1 MDRNSQQDVGPA
13 TATAPSSELEGL
25 YVYCIGPLVEVGSLG
40 AIGIDGRE
48 VTAIGFDRLSVA
60 MHTCDAQ
67 PYESQDPEVVASWV
81 MAHHRVVEA
90 AWSRYGT
97 VLPLTFN
104 TIIKGDPRRDASTNL
119 LAWLDSEYETLRA
132 KLDAF
137 TGKAEYGVKVFWDPQ
152 LVMKRVAQSDTEI
165 TELEEE
171 IKARPRGTAYMYR
184 QKLESLLRQKSGT
197 MVEEECT
204 ALHSKLSR
212 WADEVQI
219 EKPKRESGQLQMLMN
234 LSCLVS
240 QTQVHDLE
248 AELQEV
254 SAKEGFSAELVGP
267 LPPYS
272 FC

>member
-1 MDRNSQQDVGPA
+1 MDRNSQKDVEPA
-13 TATAPSSELEGL
+13 TATAPSSEQEGL
-25 YVYCIGPLVEVGSLG
+25 YVYCIGRLAEVGSLG

-48 VTAIGFDRLSVA
+48 VTAIGFDHICVA
-60 MHTCDAQ
+60 VHTCNAQ
-67 PYESQDPEVVASWV
+67 PYESQDPERVASWV
-81 MAHHRVVEA
+81 MAHHRVVDA

-104 TIIKGDPRRDASTNL
+104 TIIKGDPGRDASTNL
-119 LAWLDSEYETLRA
+119 LAWLDSEYETLKA
-132 KLDAF
+132 KLEALA
-137 TGKAEYGVKVFWDPQ
+137 GKVEYGVKVFWDPQ
-152 LVMKRVAQSDTEI
+152 FAMRGMAQSDP
-165 TELEEE
+165 ELRKLQEE
-171 IKARPRGTAYMYR
+171 IEAKPRGTAFMYR
-184 QKLESLLRQKSGT
+184 KKLESLLKRKAGA
-197 MVEEECT
+197 MVEEECI

-248 AELQEV
+248 AELQGV
-254 SAKEGFSAELVGP
+254 SAKEGFSAQLVGP

-272 FC
+272 FS